1 MREEFLLRMNICGGK
16 KLYLVPAIKNN
27 LGGKM
32 KRRHKEDFMTEFK
45 RIICISAVLVGILFL
60 LGARNKGE
68 KTEKT
73 EISSTQTAM
82 ELNDQ
87 EIENIVRRS
96 YQYVAMYNV
105 INKNAM
111 LYGELT
117 GTNGWNIS
125 VADTQLKDHNYRAI
139 ARPNNDTLY
148 TGCMLDL
155 RTEPIIIKYPA
166 FDSDY
171 AVLET
176 SAYDHYC
183 EIPLSTTKGDFKEP
197 TKILYYTARTKGYS
211 GEAVEGIDTIMEMS
225 GDFAIAFLR
234 VMPHASEPE
243 RLKKNLATMKQV
255 KALTLSEYQGK
266 SAIPADTVDFPAIG
280 SDFEV
285 FENNFL
291 EVMQFVFNHTTFDP
305 QDQMDQAVLAAMKP
319 LGIEPGKV
327 FDPDAV
333 AAIDGKSFGEV
344 ARKVAQEQMAIVIS
358 PQAKTYEKDLFKP
371 KGQMTL
377 KVMLIQSVTGPI
389 GVPAH
394 QAMYLSILTNDGNP
408 MNAQHDY
415 VIRMSKEEIPPAQA
429 FWSTTLYDQENG
441 FFIPNDRKKYSVGEN
456 AGMKLDE
463 DGGIVIYIAAEQPQ
477 GVPEENW
484 LPINRKDEALDI
496 IMRIYAPDMEKM
508 KTWNAPKAEKIK

>member
-1 MREEFLLRMNICGGK
+1 
-16 KLYLVPAIKNN
+16 V
-27 LGGKM
+27 
-32 KRRHKEDFMTEFK
+32 
-45 RIICISAVLVGILFL
+45 
-60 LGARNKGE
+60 
-68 KTEKT
+68 
-73 EISSTQTAM
+73 

-87 EIENIVRRS
+87 EIDNIVRRS

-111 LYGELT
+111 LTADLT
-117 GTNGWNIS
+117 GTNGWNICF
-125 VADTQLKDHNYRAI
+125 ADTQLKDHNYRAI
-139 ARPNNDTLY
+139 VRPNNDTLY
-148 TGCMLDL
+148 CACMLDL
-155 RTEPIIIKYPA
+155 RNEPIIIEYSA
-166 FDSDY
+166 FDSKY
-171 AVLET
+171 VVLET

-183 EIPLSTTKGDFKEP
+183 DIPLSTTKGDFREP
-197 TKILYYTARTKGYS
+197 MKILYYTARTKGYS
-211 GEAVEGIDTIMEMS
+211 AEAVEGVDTIMEMT
-225 GDFAIAFLR
+225 GDFVIAFVR
-234 VMPHASEPE
+234 VMPHAAEPE
-243 RLKKNLATMKQV
+243 RLQKNLATMQEI
-255 KALTLSEYQGK
+255 KALTLSQYQNK
-266 SAIPADTVDFPAIG
+266 PAKPAEATDFPAVG
-280 SDFEV
+280 SDIET

-291 EVMQFVFNHTTFDP
+291 EVMQFVFNHTSYDP
-305 QDQMDQAVLAAMKP
+305 EDVMDQAVLAAMKP
-319 LGIEPGKV
+319 LGIEPGKD
-327 FDPDAV
+327 FDPEAV
-333 AAIDGKSFGEV
+333 AKIDGKRFAEI
-344 ARKVAQEQMAIVIS
+344 ARKVAQEQMALMAR
-358 PQAKTYEKDLFKP
+358 PGENPYTYNMFKP

-377 KVMLIQSVTGPI
+377 EVMLLQSVVGPI

-394 QAMYLSILTNDGNP
+394 QAVYPPIVTSDGQP

-508 KTWNAPKAEKIK
+508 KTWNAPKAEKIQ